1 MKTNESFWFRIIII
15 LSMVI
20 VSAVAFLIFGPRPER
35 IEGSLDV
42 SALPLLNAVLNGISS
57 VLLVVAFI
65 FIRQKKIN
73 LHRRTMLTAF
83 GISAMFLVS
92 YVTYHW
98 YMRGPKLYE
107 GEWTTLYYV
116 ILLTHIPLAV
126 VILPMAMVTLNR
138 GWSGLIEK
146 HKRIARITLPIWLY
160 VSVTGVLI
168 YLMLY

>member
-35 IEGSLDV
+35 IEGALDV

-65 FIRQKKIN
+65 FIRQKKID

-98 YMRGPKLYE
+98 YMRGPQLYE

>member
-1 MKTNESFWFRIIII
+1 
-15 LSMVI
+15 
-20 VSAVAFLIFGPRPER
+20 
-35 IEGSLDV
+35 
-42 SALPLLNAVLNGISS
+42 
-57 VLLVVAFI
+57 
-65 FIRQKKIN
+65 
-73 LHRRTMLTAF
+73 
-83 GISAMFLVS
+83 
-92 YVTYHW
+92 
-98 YMRGPKLYE
+98 E

>member
-65 FIRQKKIN
+65 FIRQKKID

-126 VILPMAMVTLNR
+126 VILPMAMVTLHR